1 MKTYLI
7 KEILTECE
15 AGEIRNAKEQFVAV
29 LTAEEWREKRDVF
42 DMGIDIER
50 NPDEIYTT
58 KAEVNYDSLAGTFS
72 IPDRNNILENS
83 FNFSF
88 VLDERGILF
97 IGCCEKV
104 EKHINEIIRTKKWR
118 LPGLERFIYDFLEQI
133 VWNDQSLLEK
143 YEKELDRMEDDI
155 MESEDERWLSR
166 ANEIR
171 REIRELRMHY
181 EQMIDLGQEFEE
193 NENNFFKHEN
203 LRYFRLFIAR
213 IERLRDIATFTRDYS
228 VQVRELYESRLE
240 IRQNR
245 IMTLLTIITTIF
257 MPLTLIAGWYGM
269 NFRYMPELDSVW
281 GYPIVILVSLL
292 IIAGSLLYFKK
303 KKWL

>member
-1 MKTYLI
+1 
-7 KEILTECE
+7 
-15 AGEIRNAKEQFVAV
+15 
-29 LTAEEWREKRDVF
+29 
-42 DMGIDIER
+42 
-50 NPDEIYTT
+50 
-58 KAEVNYDSLAGTFS
+58 
-72 IPDRNNILENS
+72 
-83 FNFSF
+83 
-88 VLDERGILF
+88 
-97 IGCCEKV
+97 
-104 EKHINEIIRTKKWR
+104 
-118 LPGLERFIYDFLEQI
+118 
-133 VWNDQSLLEK
+133 
-143 YEKELDRMEDDI
+143 
-155 MESEDERWLSR
+155 
-166 ANEIR
+166 
-171 REIRELRMHY
+171 
-181 EQMIDLGQEFEE
+181 MIDLGQEFEE

-292 IIAGSLLYFKK
+292 IIAGSLLSFKK